1 MFAGVGFGSVA
12 DICWCRFRVGCGCS
26 GWFAIGKKH
35 KNQTYRRGSI
45 APTHPGSTHSWLAS
59 STKTRATRHADAARH
74 HGQIGEVP
82 DSFAGVG
89 FGSVADVLGGLR

>member
-1 MFAGVGFGSVA
+1 MRMLLARELDEDTLGS
-12 DICWCRFRVGCGCS
+12 
-26 GWFAIGKKH
+26 
-35 KNQTYRRGSI
+35 
-45 APTHPGSTHSWLAS
+45 THQAMSDLGSTHSWLAS